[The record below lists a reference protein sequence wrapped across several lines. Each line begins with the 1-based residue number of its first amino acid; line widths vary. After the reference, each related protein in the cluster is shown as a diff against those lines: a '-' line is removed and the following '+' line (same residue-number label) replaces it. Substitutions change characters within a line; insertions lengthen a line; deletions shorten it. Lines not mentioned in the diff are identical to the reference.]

1 MEHNNIASIEG
12 ENMILCDTD
21 SSASTEFN
29 VPDVE
34 TTMVQVSQPMDM
46 EEEDAIDEP
55 QQVPSAVPAVV
66 VETSAERVRTRKIR
80 GPYR

>member
-21 SSASTEFN
+21 TSASTEFN

-46 EEEDAIDEP
+46 EEEDAIND
-55 QQVPSAVPAVV
+55 AVLGRESVSDLI
-66 VETSAERVRTRKIR
+66 ENTFRSM
-80 GPYR
+80 